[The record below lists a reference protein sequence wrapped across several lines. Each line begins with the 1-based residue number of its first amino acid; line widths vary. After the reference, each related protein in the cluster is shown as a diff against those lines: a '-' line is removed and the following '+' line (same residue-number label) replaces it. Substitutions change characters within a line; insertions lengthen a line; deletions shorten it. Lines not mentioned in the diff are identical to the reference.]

1 MLKVGLTG
9 GLASGKSFVGQA
21 LADLG
26 CRLIQADELGHQ
38 VLACEGEAF
47 DPVVAE
53 FGAAILAPD
62 GSIDRQRLAAEV
74 FTRPERL
81 AALTRLVH
89 PPVIRRE
96 NELTARIAELEP
108 EAIVV
113 VEAAVMIEAGSHTR
127 FDKMILAV
135 CTQEQQVERAML
147 RDRIT
152 REKALARI
160 GRQMPLE
167 EKLKFADYVIDT
179 SGDKAETLR
188 QVREVHHLLR
198 STA

>member
-38 VLACEGEAF
+38 VLAREGEAF

-53 FGAAILAPD
+53 FGAGILAPD
-62 GSIDRQRLAAEV
+62 GSIDRQLLAAEV

-81 AALTRLVH
+81 AALSRLVH

-96 NELTARIAELEP
+96 NELTARIAEREP

-135 CTQEQQVERAML
+135 CSQAQQVERAML

-179 SGDKAETLR
+179 SGGKAETLR
-188 QVREVHHLLR
+188 QVREVYHLLR
-198 STA
+198 SIA